1 MRLTPFLSLSLL
13 IAAALAGCSGSDRDA
28 TAPAPVDLATTPGF
42 TFDVT
47 TVDTQY
53 GVGEPSILVD
63 PAGTLWIA
71 GPTGFVSPIV
81 ERDPTAYTYDSG
93 LFKSTDQGVSWL
105 NVQQIPTYGR
115 DTCPGG
121 GDSDIASSPDGALF
135 LIDLNLVNV
144 PIDVSTDGGETWLF
158 NCNSSVIPGLDR
170 QWVAASDD
178 YVWIS
183 VNHLAL
189 GPIVYRS
196 DRLGTPLDG
205 LVFGAPVQVPNG
217 GAIVVDQNDGT
228 LYLAGSGAQVD
239 VSTDDGQTWTAYAT
253 GLADVDLSGS
263 FISIAL
269 DAAGNAFV
277 AGSGSDGV
285 VVSGSS
291 DKGKTWTP
299 AARFKPYGAGDE
311 FGNAEYGFAWVAAG
325 GDGTV
330 GFAWYGRTFENET
343 GEWKSPE
350 KGYYLFAGQSQDVLE
365 KGANATALYARVSE
379 DPVATKNLCVGIN
392 LVGLVPCDQADPSAT
407 RALGDFFEVAF
418 DNDGYLVIA
427 FVDGSDQGN
436 DLKPTHLM
444 FAKQTTGFAAPPMA
458 YGR

>member
-1 MRLTPFLSLSLL
+1 MRPTAFLPLALL
-13 IAAALAGCSGSDRDA
+13 VAAALAGCSGSDND
-28 TAPAPVDLATTPGF
+28 TAPTVPGAPPAAPAF
-42 TFDVT
+42 AFNVT
-47 TVDTQY
+47 TVDTEY

-63 PAGTLWIA
+63 PAGTVWIP
-71 GPTGFVSPIV
+71 GPTGFVTPLV

-93 LFKSTDQGVSWL
+93 LFKSTDGGATWQ
-105 NVQQIPTYGR
+105 NVQQIPSYGR

-121 GDSDIASSPDGALF
+121 GDSDIAAAPDGSLY
-135 LIDLNLVNV
+135 LIDLNLGNV
-144 PIDVSTDGGETWLF
+144 PIDVSQDGGETWLF
-158 NCNSSVIPGLDR
+158 NCNSSILPGVDR
-170 QWVAASDD
+170 QWVAATDEF
-178 YVWIS
+178 VWIS

-196 DRLGTPLDG
+196 DRLGTPADG
-205 LVFGAPVQVPNG
+205 LVFGAPVQVQHG
-217 GAIVVDQNDGT
+217 GVIVVDQNDGT
-228 LYLAGSGAQVD
+228 LYLAGSGAQVE
-239 VSTDDGQTWTAYAT
+239 VSTDDGATWQVHDT
-253 GLADVDLSGS
+253 GLAETDLSGS

-269 DAAGNAFV
+269 DAAGNVFV

-291 DKGKTWTP
+291 DQGTTWTP
-299 AARFKPYGAGDE
+299 AARFKPYGTGDE
-311 FGNAEYGFAWVAAG
+311 YGNAEYGFAWVAAG
-325 GDGTV
+325 GNGTV

-343 GEWKSPE
+343 GEWKMPE
-350 KGYYLFAGQSQDVLE
+350 KGYYVFAGQSQDILQRGE
-365 KGANATALYARVSE
+365 NATATYARVSD

-407 RALGDFFEVAF
+407 RALGDFFEVAL

-427 FVDGSDQGN
+427 FVDGSDQGE

-444 FAKQTTGFAAPPMA
+444 FARQTLGFAAPPMA